1 MTETD
6 LTRLYDELDVAWY
19 LKNSCDYE
27 MSPFIANGWN
37 NSKLKYK
44 SRFCVY
50 NQWSDILSRGGDQH
64 IFNIKVEDVR

>member
-1 MTETD
+1 MNETD

-19 LKNSCDYE
+19 LKNTCDYE

-44 SRFCVY
+44 VDLAFFT
-50 NQWSDILSRGGDQH
+50 RGGDQN
-64 IFNIKVEDVR
+64 IFNSKVEDAHERTV